1 MNYIDVIIPCY
12 NAENTLGRAVKSV
25 LAQPELGCLWLVDD
39 ASTDNTVT
47 LIQQWQQRYPQK
59 IRAEYL
65 ASNRGPALAR
75 NWGALLS
82 ASSHIAFL
90 DADDAYQPYALQAAC
105 AVFHFHPNS
114 GLLRLPVTGYNIPE
128 KYCKHEQFNLAWRTF
143 EMITATNTVFN
154 RAYFLACGGFPADL
168 LFRQLGGE
176 DGALGLATIESCMV
190 ATLFDKAGMTD
201 IGVNFYGHDSM
212 YVCKLLDSMLFGQTH
227 SDCDE
232 SALQQANA
240 VTQTIVHRLHDL
252 RQILNH
258 PKPGKQA
265 LQFFTDEPVN
275 TETLD

>member
-1 MNYIDVIIPCY
+1 MATALSAKNSCRI
-12 NAENTLGRAVKSV
+12 
-25 LAQPELGCLWLVDD
+25 
-39 ASTDNTVT
+39 
-47 LIQQWQQRYPQK
+47 
-59 IRAEYL
+59 L

-90 DADDAYQPYALQAAC
+90 DVDDAYQPYALQAAC
-105 AVFHFHPNS
+105 AVFHFRPQS

-128 KYCKHEQFNLAWRTF
+128 KYREHEQFDLIWRTF

-212 YVCKLLDSMLFGQTH
+212 YVCMYVNCWIRCCSDRHILIVVSLRCSKPMLLL
-227 SDCDE
+227 
-232 SALQQANA
+232 
-240 VTQTIVHRLHDL
+240 RLL
-252 RQILNH
+252 CTVCMIYVRY
-258 PKPGKQA
+258 
-265 LQFFTDEPVN
+265 
-275 TETLD
+275 

>member
-1 MNYIDVIIPCY
+1 MNCIDVIIPCY
-12 NAENTLGRAVKSV
+12 NAENTLARAVESV
-25 LAQPELGCLWLVDD
+25 LAQPELGCLWLIDD
-39 ASTDNTVT
+39 ASTDNTAI

-65 ASNRGPALAR
+65 VSNRGPALAR

-90 DADDAYQPYALQAAC
+90 DADDAYQPHALQAAC
-105 AVFHFHPNS
+105 AVFHFRPQS

-128 KYCKHEQFNLAWRTF
+128 EYREHEQFDLIWRTF

-154 RAYFLACGGFPADL
+154 RAYFLACGGFPADS

-212 YVCKLLDSMLFGQTH
+212 YVRKMFDSMLSGQARP
-227 SDCDE
+227 DCDE
-232 SALQQANA
+232 HAMQQANT
-240 VTQTIVHRLHDL
+240 VTQTIVHRLLDL

-265 LQFFTDEPVN
+265 LQLFTDL
-275 TETLD
+275 TG